1 MFLFF
6 RTFSEYFTNTEVWSG
21 KMHNITNEKE
31 LLSNLKPGDL
41 PAFQQLYAIYS
52 LPLLWRFK
60 SMVGI
65 DVIAEELLQDLF
77 IKIWE
82 RRDQINPELPF
93 RAYLYRIAER
103 MIYDHYRKLTRETS
117 LYREL
122 IINSE
127 AMEASP
133 EEGIYAQEVEQALQ
147 TAIQNLP
154 SQQQYI
160 FVQCKL
166 EGRSYEEM
174 SQELGISTAT
184 VNTHITRASK
194 KVKEHLL
201 QNLNYLLAF
210 YFLLWER
217 REH

>member
-1 MFLFF
+1 
-6 RTFSEYFTNTEVWSG
+6 
-21 KMHNITNEKE
+21 
-31 LLSNLKPGDL
+31 
-41 PAFQQLYAIYS
+41 
-52 LPLLWRFK
+52 
-60 SMVGI
+60 MVGI

-210 YFLLWER
+210 YFLL
-217 REH
+217 